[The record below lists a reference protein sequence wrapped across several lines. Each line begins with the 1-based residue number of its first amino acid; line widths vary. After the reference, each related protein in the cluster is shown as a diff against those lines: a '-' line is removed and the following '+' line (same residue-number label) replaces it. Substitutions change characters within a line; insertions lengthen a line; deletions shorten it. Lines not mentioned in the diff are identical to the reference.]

1 MPKTKATSKAK
12 TSAKPKATKAEKP
25 SQSTS
30 TTRATSTTTAAAAT
44 TPRPKNIFTR
54 RFRNDLTLG
63 ALFAEL
69 LGAFGLTAV
78 LLNTSGNA
86 IVAGVAVLVF
96 VMVFGRISGGHV
108 NPAVTLGM
116 LALRKISAL
125 RAAGYI
131 VAQVL
136 GAMLALVVIGQFV
149 SAAPATPP
157 TMDPYT
163 GQEVQGAAAKIF
175 AVADLQGDWRP
186 FFAETLGAIVL
197 GFGVAAAGLSRRDD
211 IEKGY
216 IIGGSLMLGLL
227 LATQASAAIVNPAI
241 AIGLGAYKLS
251 NWWTVLVYAV
261 APLIGTILGALAY
274 KFIKHDSEL
283 ETT

>member
-12 TSAKPKATKAEKP
+12 TSAKPKATKTEKP
-25 SQSTS
+25 SQST
-30 TTRATSTTTAAAAT
+30 TAAT
-44 TPRPKNIFTR
+44 TKTTSAAASAKPSKNIFTR
-54 RFRNDLTLG
+54 RFNNDLTLG

-69 LGAFGLTAV
+69 LGAFGLAAI
-78 LLNTSGNA
+78 LLSTSGNA

-96 VMVFGRISGGHV
+96 VMVFGRISGGHI
-108 NPAVTLGM
+108 NPAVTLAM
-116 LALRKISAL
+116 LALRKISAM

-131 VAQVL
+131 VAQIL
-136 GAMLALVVIGQFV
+136 GAMLALVVVGQFV
-149 SAAPATPP
+149 NTAPATPP

-186 FFAETLGAIVL
+186 FFAEGLGAIVL
-197 GFGVAAAGLSRRDD
+197 GLGVAAAALSRRDD

-216 IIGGSLMLGLL
+216 LIGGSLMLGLL

-241 AIGLGAYKLS
+241 AIGLGAYKLN

-274 KFIKHDSEL
+274 KLIKHDSEL
-283 ETT
+283 ETA